1 MMKTKI
7 YLLAAVLT
15 FGFFFLSSC
24 KKDEIDG
31 DTTSSE
37 DNSLAEN
44 MFEDVSKVVDET
56 LKSNDL
62 DGTKSYNFNHNYG
75 DCGVVTIYPA
85 GRVFP
90 KNITIDF
97 GDTNCVG
104 NDGVSR
110 RGKITVTITDYY
122 RNAGSVRTTTFDNYF
137 VNDYKVEGTRTV
149 TNDGRNEAGHLSFT
163 IEVSGATVTS
173 PEGEEITWQSNR
185 TREWIEGEET
195 TVLTDGLNG
204 ILDDVY
210 SITGNSSG
218 VNRFGKSYTI
228 TITKALRV
236 EADCFWISEGTT
248 EIAPEDRKVRTLDY
262 GDGTCDNKAT
272 VTIDGKTF
280 NIIFRGRRR

>member
-1 MMKTKI
+1 MKTKI
-7 YLLAAVLT
+7 YFFSAILL

-24 KKDEIDG
+24 KKDEIES

-44 MFEDVSKVVDET
+44 MFEDVFKVVDET

-62 DGTKSYNFNHNYG
+62 DGNKSYIYNHNYG
-75 DCGVVTIYPA
+75 DCGIVTIEPA
-85 GRVFP
+85 GRGVFP
-90 KNITIDF
+90 KTITIDF

-110 RGKITVTITDYY
+110 RGKIITTITDYY
-122 RNAGSVRTTTFDNYF
+122 RNAGCVITTTLDNYY
-137 VNDYKVEGTRTV
+137 VNEYKVEGTKTV
-149 TNDGRNEAGHLSFT
+149 TNEGRNEADHLYYT
-163 IEVSGATVTS
+163 IEVSNASITS

-195 TVLTDGLNG
+195 TVLTDGLAG

-210 SITGNSSG
+210 LITGSSSG
-218 VNRFGKSYTI
+218 VNRFGKSYNI

-236 EADCFWISEGTT
+236 EADCFWISEGTK
-248 EIAPEDRKVRTLDY
+248 EITPEGKKTRTIDY
-262 GDGTCDNKAT
+262 GDGTCDFNAT
-272 VTIDGKTF
+272 VTIDGKTY
-280 NIIFRGRRR
+280 NIILRGRRR

>member
-1 MMKTKI
+1 MKTKI

-24 KKDEIDG
+24 KKDKIDS

-44 MFEDVSKVVDET
+44 MFEDVFKVVDET

-62 DGTKSYNFNHNYG
+62 DDNKSYVFNYNYG
-75 DCGVVTIYPA
+75 DCATVTISPF
-85 GRVFP
+85 GHGVFP
-90 KNITIDF
+90 KTITVDF
-97 GDTNCVG
+97 GDSNCEG
-104 NDGVSR
+104 NDGVFR
-110 RGKITVTITDYY
+110 RGKIITTITDYY
-122 RNAGSVRTTTFDNYF
+122 RNDDCVITTTLDNYY
-137 VNDYKVEGTRTV
+137 VNDYKVEGTKTV
-149 TNDGRNEAGHLSFT
+149 TNQGRNDAGHLHYT
-163 IEVSGATVTS
+163 IEVTDATITS

-195 TVLTDGLNG
+195 TVLTDGLAG

-210 SITGNSSG
+210 SITGSSSG

-236 EADCFWISEGTT
+236 EADCFWISEGTI
-248 EIAPEDRKVRTLDY
+248 EIAPEDRKIRTLDY
-262 GDGTCDNKAT
+262 GDGTCDNNAT
-272 VTIDGKTF
+272 VTIDGKTY
-280 NIIFRGRRR
+280 NIILRGRRR